1 MKKTQKYR
9 IKVSTYDRDLI
20 LKYCLAIPDEL
31 AASIK
36 QKRTREEFVSIELTL
51 NEVSEIAGWI
61 AMEANHT
68 KSRQLEEDL
77 SALYECLECFECQIK
92 NNP

>member
-20 LKYCLAIPDEL
+20 LKYCPVISEEL
-31 AASIK
+31 ATSIK
-36 QKRTREEFVSIELTL
+36 QKRSREGFVSIELTL
-51 NEVSEIAGWI
+51 GEVSEIAGWI

-68 KSRQLEEDL
+68 KNRQLEEDL
-77 SALYECLECFECQIK
+77 SALYECLEYFEYQIK

>member
-1 MKKTQKYR
+1 MKKSQKYR
-9 IKVSTYDRDLI
+9 ITVSIYERELI
-20 LKYCLAIPDEL
+20 LKYCLAITADL

-36 QKRTREEFVSIELTL
+36 QKRSRNGFVSIELTI

-68 KSRQLEEDL
+68 KNRELEEDL
-77 SALYECLECFECQIK
+77 SALYEILESFENQIK
-92 NNP
+92 IDL